1 MKCRKNNNQNL
12 KKSKGAFTPYY
23 DNTNNCYVSEEYIIN
38 DILLD
43 RVNNKA
49 NIWVEI
55 VSERDLTSTINVD
68 NLNDVSLDAKS
79 YKNKSYDNERLILGL
94 EKHGIRYI
102 EVIDSIYDESVDEP
116 PF

>member
-43 RVNNKA
+43 RVNNQA

-55 VSERDLTSTINVD
+55 VSERDLTSTINVV
-68 NLNDVSLDAKS
+68 NDASLDAKS
-79 YKNKSYDNERLILGL
+79 YKNKSDDNERLILSL

-102 EVIDSIYDESVDEP
+102 EVIDIAYDESVDEP